1 MNSCPG
7 SVTTGSGFFNAMEE
21 EQLTT
26 PAPGKQ
32 TEEDKALKRK
42 KWLKRAGLAGFLF
55 FLIKGLVW
63 IAVALF
69 AWKGCS

>member
-1 MNSCPG
+1 MRPG
-7 SVTTGSGFFNAMEE
+7 SVTTGSGFFNTMEE
-21 EQLTT
+21 EQQAT
-26 PAPGKQ
+26 APSPEKQ
-32 TEEDKALKRK
+32 TDGEKALKRK

-63 IAVALF
+63 IVVALF

>member
-1 MNSCPG
+1 
-7 SVTTGSGFFNAMEE
+7 MEE
-21 EQLTT
+21 EQVT
-26 PAPGKQ
+26 AAGSKD
-32 TEEDKALKRK
+32 EEKALKRK